1 MLSSIYCVLY
11 RMVQRNTVK
20 LALLYTVV
28 MKEIVSLHRKYN
40 RNLDNCFRSFSVVSS
55 SWYIVLSSA
64 VRYCMLRNLNKRKL
78 IFPTYIIYRLIVY
91 DRYNV
96 PSVSCSS
103 YLYFYCT
110 QLNNWYV
117 LCYYSFVLY
126 RSVGLNINQY

>member
-11 RMVQRNTVK
+11 RMIQRNTGTTI
-20 LALLYTVV
+20 YGCN
-28 MKEIVSLHRKYN
+28 EGNSEPHRKYN